1 MADVLIIGGGL
12 AGTASALALADNG
25 HSSIIVEARSR
36 LGGRAHSRDW
46 NNSGDPVEYG
56 GGWLRADHARA
67 IALAQRLGLDL
78 TSRPPV
84 LGQRHF
90 RDGISAEFPAEDM
103 TAHDRGMARFQAD
116 AALMDTDNP
125 EADHLQ
131 GLTLSACFQSRALP
145 ASVQCEILAWW
156 SISGSGAPDQISVT
170 ERLTPKVAKGLRVKI
185 EELAFTVAGGVTGLA
200 ARAARSSGAELILGD
215 AVERLKQ
222 STTGIQAQL
231 VSGRQIIAK
240 AAVLA
245 KPVNTLPQIR
255 FIPPLRPQQQII
267 RQSGHAGAALKL
279 LIRARGVEPGWLA
292 TGETHGL
299 RWFWADHVLPD
310 GTVLVIGFGLAAEIG
325 TPDAADLAAA
335 LAAAFPGADLV
346 DFDWHDWRADPFARG
361 TWVSPS
367 LATLPAYAPEHWQ
380 IQGRLAFAGSDLGSA
395 EQGWFEGAL
404 LTAERAV
411 ADLIPLLGAGA

>member
-12 AGTASALALADNG
+12 AGTASALALTD
-25 HSSIIVEARSR
+25 RPFLDPR
-36 LGGRAHSRDW
+36 LGGRAHSRNW

-78 TSRPPV
+78 TPRLPV

-145 ASVQCEILAWW
+145 ASVQREILAWW

-185 EELAFTVAGGVTGLA
+185 EALAFTVAGGVTGLG
-200 ARAARSSGAELILGD
+200 ARSSGAELILGD

-231 VSGRQIIAK
+231 VTGRQIIAK

-267 RQSGHAGAALKL
+267 RQTGHAGAALKL
-279 LIRARGVEPGWLA
+279 LIRARGVE
-292 TGETHGL
+292 
-299 RWFWADHVLPD
+299 
-310 GTVLVIGFGLAAEIG
+310 
-325 TPDAADLAAA
+325 
-335 LAAAFPGADLV
+335 
-346 DFDWHDWRADPFARG
+346 
-361 TWVSPS
+361 
-367 LATLPAYAPEHWQ
+367 
-380 IQGRLAFAGSDLGSA
+380 LG
-395 EQGWFEGAL
+395 
-404 LTAERAV
+404 
-411 ADLIPLLGAGA
+411 